1 MIGSPLPTSSAEKA
15 IFKVSCSS
23 ITGILE
29 IGNIDNE
36 IMVYPNP
43 TNDELFIE
51 TNFNYNLIEVYT
63 AQGRLM
69 QSNISSIKK
78 IDVSDLNNGLYIIML
93 TDKNGNRQV
102 QRFVKTN

>member
-1 MIGSPLPTSSAEKA
+1 
-15 IFKVSCSS
+15 
-23 ITGILE
+23 
-29 IGNIDNE
+29 
-36 IMVYPNP
+36 
-43 TNDELFIE
+43 
-51 TNFNYNLIEVYT
+51 VYT